1 MASTRYFRLGEFGGQ
16 GDQFSGAGQAF
27 AVGAVRS
34 AGPFRR
40 ILVGFDGSPD
50 AAEALRVAVALA
62 DSDHAH
68 VVALTVIRR
77 GLGAEDDHARDSA
90 GSAARERAEAL
101 LGELRRSRPDDG
113 ARVSA
118 QVVFS
123 DRDDLG
129 QTVTGY
135 AAEHGFDVLI
145 VGRHGD
151 GARRRSRLGRVA
163 DTAVQGCP
171 VPVLLLSAP

>member
-1 MASTRYFRLGEFGGQ
+1 M
-16 GDQFSGAGQAF
+16 
-27 AVGAVRS
+27 RS

-40 ILVGFDGSPD
+40 ILVGFDGSAD

-77 GLGAEDDHARDSA
+77 GFGAEGDRNEDAA

-101 LGELRRSRPDDG
+101 LGDLRRTRPDDG

-129 QTVTGY
+129 HTVTGY
-135 AAEHGFDVLI
+135 AAEHGFDVLVI
-145 VGRHGD
+145 GRHGD
-151 GARRRSRLGRVA
+151 GTRRRSRLGRVA
-163 DTAVQGCP
+163 DTAVQGCA